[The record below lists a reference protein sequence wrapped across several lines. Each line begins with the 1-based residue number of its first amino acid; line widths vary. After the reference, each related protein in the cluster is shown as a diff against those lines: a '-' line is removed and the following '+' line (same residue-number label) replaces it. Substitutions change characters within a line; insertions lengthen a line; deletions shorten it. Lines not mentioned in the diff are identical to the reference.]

1 MSKYVFVITVVLSM
15 ALNFILF
22 VELGTAGKT
31 ITNLKMKNAQL
42 VKESD
47 NSLQYLINQCR
58 LMMQACNKE

>member
-47 NSLQYLINQCR
+47 NALQYLINQCR